1 MVTTREKILITG
13 ASSGLGEGMARAFA
27 AQGRALALCA
37 RRLDRLEALA
47 AELRD
52 SAAQVAVA
60 QLDVTDFDSV
70 PVVFG
75 KLRDELGGLDRVI
88 VNAGLG
94 KGAPIG
100 TGKARGQLGDRPD
113 EPRRRAGPGGGG
125 TGDLPG
131 AGATGTSYL
140 ISSVSANR
148 GLPKAQA
155 AYSASKAGVTALGQA
170 LQAEF
175 AGKPIAVTI
184 IEPGYIETDISR
196 GVKTRLMT
204 KTDDGVAA
212 MVAAIEAEKEYAA
225 VPRWPWSRW
234 RRRCATCRV
243 GVAPDGLKTLPTRA
257 QSDAATLLGP
267 VPRDQRVGG
276 ESPRSAG
283 GSAEVRAPKFGRLRF
298 LPSSTPHWSKE
309 SMPQTAPSTNTWC
322 S

>member
-100 TGKARGQLGDRPD
+100 TGKARANLETVQTNL
-113 EPRRRAGPGGGG
+113 
-125 TGDLPG
+125 
-131 AGATGTSYL
+131 AGALAQAEAALEIFREQGYGHLVL

-184 IEPGYIETDISR
+184 IEPGYIETDINR

-225 VPRWPWSRW
+225 VPRWPWEPLAAAMRHLPGSVSR
-234 RRRCATCRV
+234 RMV
-243 GVAPDGLKTLPTRA
+243 
-257 QSDAATLLGP
+257 
-267 VPRDQRVGG
+267 
-276 ESPRSAG
+276 
-283 GSAEVRAPKFGRLRF
+283 
-298 LPSSTPHWSKE
+298 
-309 SMPQTAPSTNTWC
+309 
-322 S
+322 